1 MKINE
6 VEDLLNT
13 PRANIR
19 YYEKEGLINI
29 SRKENGYR
37 NYSEEDIQRLKK
49 IIILRKLGVS
59 VEQIK
64 DLDIDLVVGP
74 AMGGV
79 IVSYELGRQLNKET
93 VFTERKD
100 GVMELRRGFE
110 VKPGAKIIIAEDVV
124 TTGKS
129 TIETKEALEKL
140 GGEVIGVACIAN
152 RTSKDIGMPIYSA
165 IKLDIQVHEADE
177 CPLCKE
183 GKIELVKPGSREF
196 KELGM

>member
-1 MKINE
+1 MIKVDV
-6 VEDLLNT
+6 VE
-13 PRANIR
+13 I
-19 YYEKEGLINI
+19 
-29 SRKENGYR
+29 
-37 NYSEEDIQRLKK
+37 LKK
-49 IIILRKLGVS
+49 SEALLEGHFLLSSWKHSNRYVQCAKVLRFPQYAEQVLSTV
-59 VEQIK
+59 VDQIK

-93 VFTERKD
+93 VFTERKN

-110 VKPGAKIIIAEDVV
+110 VMPGAKIIIAEDVV

-152 RTSKDIGMPIYSA
+152 RTSNDIGMSIYST
-165 IKLDIQVHEADE
+165 IKLEIEVHEADN

>member
-1 MKINE
+1 MSK
-6 VEDLLNT
+6 VDVV
-13 PRANIR
+13 
-19 YYEKEGLINI
+19 
-29 SRKENGYR
+29 
-37 NYSEEDIQRLKK
+37 DILKK
-49 IIILRKLGVS
+49 SDALLEGHFLLSSGKHSNRYVQCAKVLRFPEYAEQVLSTV

-79 IVSYELGRQLNKET
+79 IVSYELGRQLGKET

-110 VKPGAKIIIAEDVV
+110 VKKGAKIIIAEDVV

-129 TIETKEALEKL
+129 TIETKKALEAL

-152 RTSKDIGMPIYSA
+152 RTNDDIGMPIYSA
-165 IKLDIQVHEADE
+165 IKLEIQVHEADE
-177 CPLCKE
+177 CHLCKE